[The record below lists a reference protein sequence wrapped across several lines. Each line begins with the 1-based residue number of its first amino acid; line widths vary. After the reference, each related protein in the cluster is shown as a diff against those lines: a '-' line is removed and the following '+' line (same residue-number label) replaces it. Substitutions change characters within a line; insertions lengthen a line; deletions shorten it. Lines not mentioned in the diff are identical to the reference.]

1 MDQYGPNSDYEDGLK
16 LRITDIDKR
25 LANLLKD
32 VEAGNSSDIIRN
44 RMIDLQNQKKLL
56 EEELKNRGRSEKNNY
71 SPRTVLKW
79 LEFYL
84 GNFNDPVMRA
94 KILPYIIDKIM
105 VDDDNLALNLFF
117 SDEKREEN
125 VESILAKI
133 KAYEDY
139 EHSIKNKRLD
149 ISDEEFVW
157 MTLGDVPDMNKAID
171 SLKGNNHNKDG
182 SNLFV

>member
-1 MDQYGPNSDYEDGLK
+1 MRWHSSLYKKVTKQSNGLFYPARIGPFFPTREGPFLPDP
-16 LRITDIDKR
+16 
-25 LANLLKD
+25 
-32 VEAGNSSDIIRN
+32 N
-44 RMIDLQNQKKLL
+44 RV
-56 EEELKNRGRSEKNNY
+56 KNRGRSEKNNF

-182 SNLFV
+182 SNFFV

>member
-1 MDQYGPNSDYEDGLK
+1 M
-16 LRITDIDKR
+16 
-25 LANLLKD
+25 
-32 VEAGNSSDIIRN
+32 
-44 RMIDLQNQKKLL
+44 
-56 EEELKNRGRSEKNNY
+56 
-71 SPRTVLKW
+71 
-79 LEFYL
+79 

-157 MTLGDVPDMNKAID
+157 MTLGDVPDMDKAID

-182 SNLFV
+182 SNFFV